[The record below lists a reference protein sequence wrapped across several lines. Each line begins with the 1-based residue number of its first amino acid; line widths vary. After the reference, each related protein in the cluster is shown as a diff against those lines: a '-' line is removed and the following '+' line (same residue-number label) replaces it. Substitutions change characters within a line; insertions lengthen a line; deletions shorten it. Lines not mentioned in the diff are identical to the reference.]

1 MHSDEIPV
9 LRSSAPNQTE
19 PYNFRDV
26 SGHFDDDDLND
37 RTQTPD
43 LSTNQDLLTAG
54 EGKIGEE
61 KVSGVAATI
70 YLEMNRCIKV
80 GNLKAF
86 REAIAVSKQ
95 IIRSDELR
103 GFHGKLAE
111 HRDSQT

>member
-1 MHSDEIPV
+1 M
-9 LRSSAPNQTE
+9 
-19 PYNFRDV
+19 
-26 SGHFDDDDLND
+26 
-37 RTQTPD
+37 
-43 LSTNQDLLTAG
+43 
-54 EGKIGEE
+54 
-61 KVSGVAATI
+61 AATI

-111 HRDSQT
+111 HKDSQT

>member
-1 MHSDEIPV
+1 M
-9 LRSSAPNQTE
+9 
-19 PYNFRDV
+19 
-26 SGHFDDDDLND
+26 
-37 RTQTPD
+37 
-43 LSTNQDLLTAG
+43 TAG
-54 EGKIGEE
+54 EGKTGEE

-86 REAIAVSKQ
+86 REAITVSKQ

-111 HRDSQT
+111 HKDSQTQRNLLHTAASYAANEDDARFFSELISLRFPLYDEDSEHNFAAFYIA